1 MLLKKYYKV
10 IYNLIFIIVNC
21 CIKIIKYIFIIIR
34 VNIVKLTKV
43 FFNKIVLYFEILTNI
58 ISDKKFIFTNI
69 F

>member
-1 MLLKKYYKV
+1 LLLKKYYKV

-58 ISDKKFIFTNI
+58 TSDKKFIFTNI

>member
-58 ISDKKFIFTNI
+58 TSDKKFIFTNI

>member
-1 MLLKKYYKV
+1 LLLKKYYKV